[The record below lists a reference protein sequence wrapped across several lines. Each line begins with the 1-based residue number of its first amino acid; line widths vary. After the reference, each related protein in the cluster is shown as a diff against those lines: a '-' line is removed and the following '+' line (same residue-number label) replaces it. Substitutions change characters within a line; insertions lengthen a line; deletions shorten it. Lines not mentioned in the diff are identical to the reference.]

1 MSNTLK
7 FASIEA
13 NANAVKLSNSANGR
27 KLFISHTELDPVE
40 RLNEMSRHITDT
52 DFNTASKNFIAA
64 NNLYKLGLL
73 QIDAVK
79 V

>member
-1 MSNTLK
+1 MLK
-7 FASIEA
+7 FTTVEK
-13 NANAVKLSNSANGR
+13 NANAVKVSNTENGR
-27 KLFISHTELDPVE
+27 KLFISKTGLDPQE

-52 DFNTASKNFIAA
+52 DFTTASKNYIAA
-64 NNLYKLGLL
+64 NNLYKLGII